1 MTWSN
6 QKPPGLDDIFDRHG
20 SPHAIAGEAIAVVDE
35 NAHLSLSN
43 ELAKAAPQRQRSTF
57 IFHFAPVAALAATTS
72 PLWSTIIR

>member
-20 SPHAIAGEAIAVVDE
+20 SPHAIVGEAIAVVDD

-43 ELAKAAPQRQRSTF
+43 ELGKSNATT
-57 IFHFAPVAALAATTS
+57 AALYVHCLLYTSDAADEE
-72 PLWSTIIR
+72 